1 MTAQGDVNIAS
12 VVFPF
17 SGRRLMEAV
26 DQLDHTA
33 SFALLIRDSNRNGRV
48 WRNVGGFPA
57 ITYNVS
63 QEDVDCAHRAMVHTG
78 EMCLAA
84 GATRL
89 YPAAL
94 RMQVLEGAAGLDRFR
109 KARLSAA
116 DIAWTSYHPLGTC
129 KMGKD
134 PKTSVVD
141 LDHQTH
147 DLPGLFIAD
156 GSTVPSSLGV
166 NPQITIMAMAT
177 RAAEKI
183 ADKL

>member
-1 MTAQGDVNIAS
+1 
-12 VVFPF
+12 
-17 SGRRLMEAV
+17 
-26 DQLDHTA
+26 
-33 SFALLIRDSNRNGRV
+33 
-48 WRNVGGFPA
+48 
-57 ITYNVS
+57 
-63 QEDVDCAHRAMVHTG
+63 MVHTG